1 MKQESRAPEK
11 HPGPHAGSAGCLRDN
26 YYHTL
31 DAWGGYRPQQ
41 PHHQAFFL
49 MTMSQTKATV
59 CGVLWFMW
67 TRRNLNPGLS
77 SLAKA
82 WDRESPS
89 ATAESLPQF
98 YPQYPENLPSF
109 LYRYHPGLVKSRGL
123 KSLPLLYIMG
133 TNNKSTLCTAG
144 AQMRT

>member
-49 MTMSQTKATV
+49 MTMSQTKATNCV
-59 CGVLWFMW
+59 WGFMVHVDSKESESW
-67 TRRNLNPGLS
+67 SILPGKGMRQREPLS
-77 SLAKA
+77 HCRILA
-82 WDRESPS
+82 PI
-89 ATAESLPQF
+89 LP
-98 YPQYPENLPSF
+98 PIS
-109 LYRYHPGLVKSRGL
+109 
-123 KSLPLLYIMG
+123 
-133 TNNKSTLCTAG
+133 
-144 AQMRT
+144 